1 MNPVT
6 DIIFSF
12 TWIVLFVFAIRSII
26 KGWTIS
32 QDIPMQGYSVEK
44 KTVTKIPHPEMV
56 EVKNGDELIIHN
68 DNVFFVFEGIGGKA
82 NWIFYKDDFGNA
94 YSVVGSDVA
103 YFSETNGDYNESS
116 NNHVAAL
123 SDVSPN
129 QQNSIYEISW

>member
-56 EVKNGDELIIHN
+56 EVKNGDELLVVKFDNENKKDPLLKSLQERIDEIQEDDEDDDGDII
-68 DNVFFVFEGIGGKA
+68 VRI
-82 NWIFYKDDFGNA
+82 
-94 YSVVGSDVA
+94 
-103 YFSETNGDYNESS
+103 
-116 NNHVAAL
+116 
-123 SDVSPN
+123 
-129 QQNSIYEISW
+129 